1 LPYAHG
7 VDRFSQE
14 EQNGMIVDG
23 IIPSFAAPPEIISL
37 EDDIS
42 PTLASTKV
50 TSMIR
55 GTLNG

>member
-1 LPYAHG
+1 
-7 VDRFSQE
+7 
-14 EQNGMIVDG
+14 MIVDG

-37 EDDIS
+37 EDDIFS
-42 PTLASTKV
+42 PLASTKV